1 MSIDDLND
9 EEWLVLGG
17 LVRLLVRA
25 DGTVSTEEREHL
37 EDIAEQLG
45 ADDFWTAI
53 ERAQIELPD
62 PSSVKTRARD
72 VERRPAQEIIYGV
85 LMDLAM
91 AGTILSSES
100 DILDWLAQTWGIES
114 TIEDEP
120 N

>member
-25 DGTVSTEEREHL
+25 DGSVSAEERAHL

-45 ADDFWTAI
+45 ADDFWTAV

-62 PSSVKTRARD
+62 AQAVKVRAQG

-91 AGTILSSES
+91 TGAILGAES
-100 DILDWLAQTWGIES
+100 DILDWLAQQWGIES